1 MGSSNPYVMASSPL
15 PEKQGHLPRIT
26 TPDFS
31 NSHID
36 NSPILTS
43 PITKPNQKNQ
53 DPSTPLS
60 RQVLE
65 KRQNLKNKNEESMSN
80 MSFPPEEEIDCWISL
95 FGFNSRNREKII
107 KNLTTCGSI
116 VCRQPSRKTQANWI
130 HLRFASPNQAK
141 RARQK
146 FNCVILESECTAIG
160 VVECLEPGYIL
171 DYIKGCGNVSGVNN
185 NVTMGDYDDASRLD
199 VSKIG

>member
-1 MGSSNPYVMASSPL
+1 
-15 PEKQGHLPRIT
+15 
-26 TPDFS
+26 
-31 NSHID
+31 
-36 NSPILTS
+36 
-43 PITKPNQKNQ
+43 
-53 DPSTPLS
+53 
-60 RQVLE
+60 
-65 KRQNLKNKNEESMSN
+65 
-80 MSFPPEEEIDCWISL
+80 MSFPPEEEIDCWVSL

-116 VCRQPSRKTQANWI
+116 VCRQPSRKSHANWI

-185 NVTMGDYDDASRLD
+185 NVTMGDYDDNSRMMDASKIGMRSLVESN
-199 VSKIG
+199 VSKIGSNNKQKMIDEIDPFNVPQQESNSVVRRTLTYLLPNYF